1 MAEGL
6 WRHLGGDE
14 WDVFSAG
21 LTPIGVDSRAIK
33 SMAEIGIDI
42 GHQQSQAASEFIDQ
56 PFDLIV
62 TVCANADRQCPRF
75 PNAGAKLHWPFDDPY
90 FAAGSEEEVTREFV
104 RVRDGIAEAIRSYLD
119 GTSQPGAA
127 S

>member
-6 WRHLGGDE
+6 WRQLGGDE

-21 LTPIGVDSRAIK
+21 VAPIGVNARAIK

-42 GHQQSQAASEFIDQ
+42 SRQQSQAIGEFIDR

-62 TVCANADRQCPRF
+62 TVCANADRQCPSF
-75 PNAGAKLHWPFDDPY
+75 PNAGTKVHWPFDDPY
-90 FAAGSEEEVTREFV
+90 FAAGSEEEITREFA
-104 RVRDGIAEAIRSYLD
+104 RVRDGLAEAIRSFLD
-119 GTSQPGAA
+119 GMSQPGGP